1 MTYKKPWA
9 EYYEATRNKPPRALL
24 VEAVRHVQDR
34 DKAID
39 IGGGALRDTLYLLEC
54 GFDVT
59 VIDGSPLMLEEAKK
73 ISDPKLHP
81 HVVAFEKYSF
91 AQEEYDLANA
101 MYSLPFCAPEHFGA
115 FFDSIKMSLKKGGIF
130 CGHLFG
136 NRDEWSD
143 DPKMTFHT
151 RDQAEALLDDMTVL
165 SFEEEEGN
173 DTTAVGETKY
183 WHTFSFIVRK

>member
-9 EYYEATRNKPPRALL
+9 EYYAATRNKPPRPLLLEAL
-24 VEAVRHVQDR
+24 RYVQHK

-39 IGGGALRDTLYLLEC
+39 IGGGALRDTIYLLEC

-59 VIDGSPLMLEEAKK
+59 VIDGSPLMLEEATR
-73 ISDPKLHP
+73 ISSPKLHP
-81 HVVAFEKYSF
+81 QIAAFEEF
-91 AQEEYDLANA
+91 TFPQEEYDLANA
-101 MYSLPFCAPEHFGA
+101 MYSLPFCPPEHFKSFFAGA
-115 FFDSIKMSLKKGGIF
+115 IGALKSGGVF

-136 NRDEWSD
+136 NRDEWAE

-151 RDQAEALLDDMTVL
+151 RPQAEALFDNMTVL

-183 WHTFSFIVRK
+183 WHTFSFIAKK